1 MNEAGH
7 YSNTS
12 FDYNSTNLRQYIIQN
27 LLDSIIEGSKI
38 LKCVQNKAEASL
50 HEIKSMLTFCIRG
63 ERFCDGHVASV
74 IESGK
79 MKSILMR
86 LKVMMEE
93 ID

>member
-1 MNEAGH
+1 
-7 YSNTS
+7 
-12 FDYNSTNLRQYIIQN
+12 
-27 LLDSIIEGSKI
+27 
-38 LKCVQNKAEASL
+38 
-50 HEIKSMLTFCIRG
+50 MLTFCIRG